1 MEFQKLSQNNYE
13 EINMHQYLKAIGFGN
28 ITSKKELDKILSRV
42 KDSCTKQSVI
52 SEENDIDYC
61 EFCREFAEGMGISL
75 VGSIDEEDHFER
87 EFYYPFF
94 AGSNVTTYADVIV
107 ERKIDREAYIGVC
120 EDMKIGINIIFH
132 IQNSAEYMK
141 RIGEYDERED
151 IMSVTLSGLCNKGTI
166 LLPVMKS
173 ERQEKQQKEE
183 SDNRMQLI
191 SAAKNGDP
199 TAIQSLT
206 LDDIDTYSKVSK
218 RLITEDIFSI
228 VDTYIMPYGAE
239 CDQYSILGTIRQ
251 VRKSCNEYT
260 KEEIYIMKLEVN
272 DLVFDICVPV
282 QSTMGEPMEGRR
294 FKGNI
299 WLQGY
304 INF

>member
-1 MEFQKLSQNNYE
+1 
-13 EINMHQYLKAIGFGN
+13 MHQYLTAIGFKN
-28 ITSKKELDKILSRV
+28 VKSKKELDKLLTLV
-42 KDSCTKQSVI
+42 KDDFTKQALI
-52 SEENDIDYC
+52 SKENDIDYC
-61 EFCREFAEGMGISL
+61 EFRKEFAEGMGISL
-75 VGSIDEEDHFER
+75 MGSMDDQDHFDR

-120 EDMKIGINIIFH
+120 EDVKIGINIIFH
-132 IQNSAEYMK
+132 IQNSVEYMK

-166 LLPVMKS
+166 LLPVMKN

-183 SDNRMQLI
+183 SNNRMQLI

-199 TAIQSLT
+199 AAIQSLT
-206 LDDIDTYSKVSK
+206 LDDIDTYSKVSR
-218 RLITEDIFSI
+218 RLITEDVFSI
-228 VDTYIMPYGAE
+228 VDTYMMPYGAE
-239 CDQYSILGTIRQ
+239 CDRYSILGTIRQ
-251 VRKSCNEYT
+251 VRKTCNEYT
-260 KEEIYIMKLEVN
+260 KEEIYIMNLEVN

-282 QSTMGEPMEGRR
+282 RNTMGEPMEGRR